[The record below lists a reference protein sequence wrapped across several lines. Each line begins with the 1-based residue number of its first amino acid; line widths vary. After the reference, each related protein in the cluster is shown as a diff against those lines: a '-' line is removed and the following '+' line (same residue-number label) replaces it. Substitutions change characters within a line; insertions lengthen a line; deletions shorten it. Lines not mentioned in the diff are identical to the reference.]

1 MPAKNSEMTFFEHLE
16 ELRGR
21 IIISFIAIILAAGFS
36 FYFIEDIIHKIL
48 LGPIKDVNLSIQVL
62 TPYGIVALYMEV
74 IFISAVIFSMPVIIY
89 QVWKF
94 ISPGLHKNEHSY
106 ILWIVFFTTICFFA
120 GIIFSYYILLPTSLK
135 FFAGFG
141 TEKIKLNIA
150 IDKYVSFVLTM
161 VLMSGLLF
169 ELPMVSYFLSKLGI
183 VTPAFLRHY
192 RKHSIVV
199 IFVIAAIVTPSP
211 DVITQSLLAL
221 PMILLYEISIIIS
234 VVVHRKNKAL
244 KV

>member
-1 MPAKNSEMTFFEHLE
+1 
-16 ELRGR
+16 
-21 IIISFIAIILAAGFS
+21 
-36 FYFIEDIIHKIL
+36 
-48 LGPIKDVNLSIQVL
+48 
-62 TPYGIVALYMEV
+62 
-74 IFISAVIFSMPVIIY
+74 
-89 QVWKF
+89 
-94 ISPGLHKNEHSY
+94 
-106 ILWIVFFTTICFFA
+106 
-120 GIIFSYYILLPTSLK
+120 
-135 FFAGFG
+135 
-141 TEKIKLNIA
+141 
-150 IDKYVSFVLTM
+150 M

-211 DVITQSLLAL
+211 DIITQSLLAL

-234 VVVHRKNKAL
+234 AVVHRKNKAL